1 MDIETFSNILA
12 IAEDKSISKAAN
24 RLFVSRSA
32 LNRQLLMVEKE
43 IGLPLFK
50 RVSNRLE
57 LTYAGEVFIRTAE
70 NVLREL
76 RSCTRLMHDISGNV
90 RGMISVGITN
100 GRAGIM
106 MKDIIAKFHERYP
119 HVSISFRIT
128 NSDEL
133 RELLYTG
140 KVDIAL
146 IASEEVT
153 SDFSAEQL
161 SKEEVV
167 LICSSRHP
175 LAHLAGWNEDGT
187 RRQCSL
193 EWFKDEVFGL
203 EPRGT
208 PIRTHADH
216 LFANENFRPD
226 TTIENCTASLL
237 LQLTGDGICCTIFS
251 ERHIANNS
259 ELVGFGFE
267 PRRYF
272 SISLACRK
280 DYQPNAVERYFM
292 DVTREF
298 YGAAGQQQRA

>member
-1 MDIETFSNILA
+1 
-12 IAEDKSISKAAN
+12 
-24 RLFVSRSA
+24 
-32 LNRQLLMVEKE
+32 
-43 IGLPLFK
+43 
-50 RVSNRLE
+50 
-57 LTYAGEVFIRTAE
+57 AE

-272 SISLACRK
+272 SVSLACRK